1 MQRPQP
7 PLFMYDAGGPGRAR
21 SRARRKAEQPGPDEV
36 SYILVKDRAGE
47 MAEWLKAAV
56 C

>member
-1 MQRPQP
+1 M
-7 PLFMYDAGGPGRAR
+7 FVAEAR
-21 SRARRKAEQPGPDEV
+21 SEFMNSSALDSGIKRFIFLEV
-36 SYILVKDRAGE
+36 SVIQLSRAGE

>member
-1 MQRPQP
+1 MAP
-7 PLFMYDAGGPGRAR
+7 
-21 SRARRKAEQPGPDEV
+21 ARRWRDFRYNPIEP
-36 SYILVKDRAGE
+36 GE

>member
-1 MQRPQP
+1 MQP
-7 PLFMYDAGGPGRAR
+7 PVRKPVHLKEAAWRGNGGMLLQSFLYTGD
-21 SRARRKAEQPGPDEV
+21 S
-36 SYILVKDRAGE
+36 RAGE

>member
-1 MQRPQP
+1 MDEF
-7 PLFMYDAGGPGRAR
+7 LAGSLQKICAKMVA
-21 SRARRKAEQPGPDEV
+21 SAHDNT
-36 SYILVKDRAGE
+36 SYILKVRTAGE

>member
-1 MQRPQP
+1 MNPDQREREFRYNPQW
-7 PLFMYDAGGPGRAR
+7 
-21 SRARRKAEQPGPDEV
+21 
-36 SYILVKDRAGE
+36 AGE